1 MPQTVCMTI
10 CEAPSHPEIHPAL
23 ASRFSPI
30 RFDPVAVITSAQLDT
45 LLDAA
50 RKAPSAG
57 NSQPWMFVAGRRGD
71 EVHSRIVRHLARSSS
86 GWAPTASLL
95 MVNLAHIRVE
105 DTTDWEYSEF
115 SRYDLGQAVAHMTIQ
130 GLSIGLDAHQFRAFD
145 REAVAGEFAV
155 PPHLE
160 VTSMTAFGVA
170 AHAAGEVSSSGT
182 SRERASIEEIT
193 WARA

>member
-10 CEAPSHPEIHPAL
+10 CEVPSRPEIHPAL
-23 ASRFSPI
+23 AGRFSPI
-30 RFDPVAVITSAQLDT
+30 RFDPEATITSAELDT

-57 NSQPWMFVAGRRGD
+57 NSQPWMFVVGVRGD
-71 EVHSRIVRHLARSSS
+71 DVHSRLVRHLARSSS
-86 GWAPTASLL
+86 VWAPTASLL
-95 MVNLAHIRVE
+95 VANLAHIHVE

-115 SRYDLGQAVAHMTIQ
+115 SRYDLGQAVAHMTVQ

-145 REAVAGEFAV
+145 RDAVAAEFAV
-155 PPHLE
+155 PPHWE

-170 AHAAGEVSSSGT
+170 AHAAGEANSPGT
-182 SRERASIEEIT
+182 SRDRASIEEIT